1 MAPDTAVIVTAYNEA
16 DRLPATLAALAAAFP
31 GARILVA
38 DDGSTDGSAEVA
50 AAHGAE
56 VVRSERNVGKGGAA
70 TLAAQRLLP
79 LAAGDADAPSQPV
92 ILLCDGDLAASADAL
107 KLLVEEVRA
116 GRADLAVAAFATR
129 VGGGFGWALGFARW
143 AIRRRCGLVV
153 TAPISGQRAL
163 RADVLPAVMPFAPR
177 FGMEIGMT
185 IDAVR
190 AGFRVS
196 EVELP
201 LAHRATGRTLRGFL
215 HRGRQL
221 ADFVAVYRARRKRY
235 AGRRPAASPRS
246 R

>member
-1 MAPDTAVIVTAYNEA
+1 MAPDTVVIVTAFNEA
-16 DRLPATLAALAAAFP
+16 DRLPATLQALAAAFP

-50 AAHGAE
+50 AAGGAE

-79 LAAGDADAPSQPV
+79 LADGSEPRPV
-92 ILLCDGDLAASADAL
+92 VLLCDGDLAASADAL

-143 AIRRRCGLVV
+143 AIRRRCGYIAN
-153 TAPISGQRAL
+153 APISGQRAL
-163 RADVLPAVMPFAPR
+163 RADVLPAVVPFAPR

-185 IDAVR
+185 IDAHR
-190 AGFRVS
+190 AGFRVV
-196 EVELP
+196 EVELD
-201 LAHRATGRTLRGFL
+201 LSHRATGRTAAGFV
-215 HRGRQL
+215 HRARQL
-221 ADFVAVYRARRKRY
+221 RDFVRVYASRR
-235 AGRRPAASPRS
+235 
-246 R
+246 